1 MPRILRLLYA
11 YQTENYNFLL
21 FNWEKV
27 TFLKLFVRLL
37 GGSSFRLL
45 FQLTGMKRK
54 WMPFW
59 RLLFHK
65 EYSCKAWEKEH
76 CWKVWPIEN
85 IKKKWSIT
93 CHDRC
98 VFFLLSSIEHSLIQ
112 CGLIENVGCAL
123 WNTGREG
130 CSAVSFSNFSA
141 SKSLGQSLI
150 QNGGSDTRIEKILR
164 YS

>member
-37 GGSSFRLL
+37 GGSWFRPL
-45 FQLTGMKRK
+45 FSWRVNEEEINAIFEDCYFIRSIPVRHERKSTAERFDQLKI
-54 WMPFW
+54 
-59 RLLFHK
+59 L
-65 EYSCKAWEKEH
+65 
-76 CWKVWPIEN
+76 
-85 IKKKWSIT
+85 KKKWSIT

-98 VFFLLSSIEHSLIQ
+98 VFFLLSSIDHSLIQ

-141 SKSLGQSLI
+141 SKSLG
-150 QNGGSDTRIEKILR
+150 
-164 YS
+164 

>member
-27 TFLKLFVRLL
+27 TFFKLFVRLL
-37 GGSSFRLL
+37 GGSSFRPL

-85 IKKKWSIT
+85 VKKKMVDNMS
-93 CHDRC
+93 RSVC
-98 VFFLLSSIEHSLIQ
+98 VFLTFIYWSLAHPVWP
-112 CGLIENVGCAL
+112 ENVGCAL

-141 SKSLGQSLI
+141 SKSLG
-150 QNGGSDTRIEKILR
+150 
-164 YS
+164 